1 MPPVQLPAGASW
13 VTEVADHLLQRT
25 VGQATFDRGRA
36 YAREGRVENLSSG
49 DHGRMLLG
57 AVRGSGRQPYQ
68 TLVRAGSDPLSWTSR
83 CSCPVGARC
92 KHGVAL
98 LLAARA
104 QVDGEVAA
112 AVEPPEPE
120 WEIRLG
126 PLLAT
131 SAAAASA
138 PVGGGAG
145 MGLVV
150 DVVERSTGWQP
161 GAPPSTVHAVRV
173 RPTRRTRSGT
183 WARAAQWTDV
193 IGQRYGRAPAD
204 VDERHRS
211 ALAELY
217 RLHESGSDRYR
228 YRPDVLLDDLGAPA
242 WAVLRAAVEAGV
254 ELMPPAGHV
263 GTVVLLDHP
272 VQARLDV
279 RREDDGGV
287 RLAAEAVGLDPQPG
301 AGELVL
307 VGRPAHGLAVVR
319 GADVELAELSGPV
332 DDAFADLLL
341 DTRPVHVPAPDA
353 ERFTGL
359 FLPRLRD
366 RAPVTSADG
375 SVEVGGG
382 PPPRIDVV
390 VETDGGVVGL
400 ALGFRYGGVR
410 VRSDATDAARDHAAE
425 RALLDRVTVLHEVP
439 GAVTGPGPRG
449 GRRLSP
455 TADLVGLAAVRFV
468 TDQLPLLTADPD
480 VHVQLTGELPVY
492 EESTSAPL
500 IEVATSDDEARTDWF
515 DLHVTV
521 TVDDEDVPFEPLFA
535 ALSRDDDALL
545 LDSGTWFRLDHP
557 GLDDL
562 RRLIEEARSLSEG
575 PSDGLRIN
583 RFQLGLW
590 DELVSLG
597 VVGAQAQRWQES
609 VEAIRGLAD
618 APRPPLPQSLT
629 AVLRPYQH
637 DGYHW
642 LTALWDARLGGV
654 LADDM
659 GLGKT
664 LQVLALLVRAQETGD
679 LDAPVLVVA
688 PTSVTGTWAEEAAR
702 FAPSLRVQVVGETSR
717 RRGTPLA
724 QVVEGADVVVTSYA
738 VLRIDDRSFREQR
751 WRALVLDEAQ
761 FVKNHQSKT
770 YHAARRLDV
779 PFTLAVTGT
788 PLENSLMDL
797 WSMFSLAAPG
807 LYPRP
812 DRFTQEIRRPIE
824 SGARPDLLDT
834 LRKRIRPLMLRR
846 TKEQVASDLPPKQVQ
861 LLQVP
866 LHPVHRRLYD
876 QHLQRERQRV
886 LGLLDDPVAN
896 RVAILASLT
905 RLRQL
910 SLHPGLVGETH
921 PNLTSAKLDT
931 LAELAHEL
939 ADEGH
944 RALVFSQF
952 TRFLRM
958 ARDRLHEEGLT
969 TRYLDG
975 RTRDRQKEIDAFRA
989 GDGDVFCISLKAGG
1003 FGLTLTEADYVFVLD
1018 PWWNPATEAQAIDRV
1033 HRIGQQRPVHVFR
1046 LVSQGTIEEKVV
1058 ALQERKRDLFDRV
1071 VDDGGAL
1078 TGAVTAADLRGL
1090 LEG

>member
-1 MPPVQLPAGASW
+1 MRQVQLPAGASW

-36 YAREGRVENLSSG
+36 YARQGRVEALTSG
-49 DHGRMLLG
+49 DHGRMLL
-57 AVRGSGRQPYQ
+57 ASVRGSGRQPYQ

-83 CSCPVGARC
+83 CSCPVGGRC

-104 QVDGEVAA
+104 QVADEVVDG
-112 AVEPPEPE
+112 VEPAPPE
-120 WEIRLG
+120 WERRLG
-126 PLLAT
+126 ALLA
-131 SAAAASA
+131 AEVA
-138 PVGGGAG
+138 PVPVAGGAA

-161 GAPPSTVHAVRV
+161 GAPPGTVLAVRV
-173 RPTRRTRSGT
+173 RPTRRTRAGT

-204 VDERHRS
+204 VDERHRA

-217 RLHESGSDRYR
+217 RLHETGSDRYR
-228 YRPDVLLDDLGAPA
+228 YRPDVVLDDLGAA
-242 WAVLRAAVEAGV
+242 GWAALRTAVEAGV
-254 ELMPPAGHV
+254 ELLPPPGHV
-263 GTVVLLDHP
+263 GTVALLDHP
-272 VQARLDV
+272 VRARLDV
-279 RREDDGGV
+279 RRDDDGGV
-287 RLAAEAVGLDPQPG
+287 RLEAEAVGLEPPPG

-319 GADVELAELSGPV
+319 GADTVLAELAAPV
-332 DDAFADLLL
+332 DDALAELLL
-341 DTRPVHVPAPDA
+341 DSRPVLVPAADA

-359 FLPRLRD
+359 VLPRLRD
-366 RAPVTSADG
+366 RAPVTSDDG
-375 SVEVGGG
+375 SVEVGAG
-382 PPPRIDVV
+382 PAPQVDVV

-400 ALGFRYGGVR
+400 ALGIRYGGVR
-410 VRSDATDAARDHAAE
+410 VRSDAADAARDHPAE
-425 RALLDRVTVLHEVP
+425 RALLDRVTALHDVP
-439 GAVTGPGPRG
+439 GAVTEPGPRG
-449 GRRLSP
+449 GRRLAP
-455 TADLVGLAAVRFV
+455 TAHLVGLAAVRFV
-468 TDQLPLLTADPD
+468 TEQLPLLEADPD
-480 VHVQLTGELPVY
+480 VHVEVVDELPVF
-492 EESTSAPL
+492 EEATAAPL
-500 IEVATSDDEARTDWF
+500 IEVATSDDDTRTDWF

-521 TVDDEDVPFEPLFA
+521 TVDGEDVPFEPLFA
-535 ALSRDDDALL
+535 ALARDDDALL

-557 GLDDL
+557 ALADL
-562 RRLIEEARSLSEG
+562 RRLIDEARSLTEG
-575 PSDGLRIN
+575 TSDGLRIN

-590 DELVSLG
+590 DELVALG
-597 VVGAQAQRWQES
+597 VVGTQAQRWKES
-609 VEAIRGLAD
+609 VEAVRGLAD
-618 APRPPLPQSLT
+618 APRPALPQGLT

-664 LQVLALLVRAQETGD
+664 LQVLALLVRAKEHGD

-688 PTSVTGTWAEEAAR
+688 PTSVVGTWAAEAAR
-702 FAPSLRVQVVGETSR
+702 FAPTLRVRVVGETSR

-724 QVVEGADVVVTSYA
+724 EAVGDADVVVTSYA
-738 VLRIDDRSFREQR
+738 VLRIDDRSFREHR

-812 DRFTQEIRRPIE
+812 DRFTQEVRRPIE

-834 LRKRIRPLMLRR
+834 LRRRIRPLMLRR

-910 SLHPGLVGETH
+910 SLHPGLVGEDH
-921 PNLTSAKLDT
+921 PTLTSAKLDT
-931 LAELAHEL
+931 LAELAREL

-958 ARDRLHEEGLT
+958 ARDRLHDEGLT

-975 RTRDRQKEIDAFRA
+975 RTRDRQQEIDAFRA

-1058 ALQERKRDLFDRV
+1058 ALQERKRDLFDQV

-1078 TGAVTAADLRGL
+1078 TGAVTADDLRGL

>member
-13 VTEVADHLLQRT
+13 VTEVADHLLRRT

-36 YAREGRVENLSSG
+36 YARQGRVENLTSG
-49 DHGRMLLG
+49 DHGRMLL
-57 AVRGSGRQPYQ
+57 ATVRGAGRQPYQ

-83 CSCPVGARC
+83 CSCPVGGRC
-92 KHGVAL
+92 KHGVAVL
-98 LLAARA
+98 LTARA
-104 QVDGEVAA
+104 QVAGEVVDG
-112 AVEPPEPE
+112 VEPAPPD
-120 WEIRLG
+120 WERRLA
-126 PLLAT
+126 PLLAA
-131 SAAAASA
+131 SAAASA
-138 PVGGGAG
+138 PVRAGAE

-150 DVVERSTGWQP
+150 DVVERSTGWVP
-161 GAPPSTVHAVRV
+161 GPPPPTVHAVRV
-173 RPTRRTRSGT
+173 RPTRRTRAGT

-193 IGQRYGRAPAD
+193 LGQRYGRAPAD
-204 VDERHRS
+204 VDERHRA

-217 RLHESGSDRYR
+217 RLHQTGSDRYR
-228 YRPDVLLDDLGAPA
+228 YRPDVLLDDLGARGWPA
-242 WAVLRAAVEAGV
+242 LRAAVEAGV
-254 ELMPPAGHV
+254 ALLPPVGHV
-263 GTVVLLDHP
+263 GTVTLLDHP
-272 VQARLDV
+272 MQARLDV
-279 RREDDGGV
+279 RRDDEGGV
-287 RLAAEAVGLDPQPG
+287 RLEAEAVGLEPRPG

-307 VGRPAHGLAVVR
+307 VGAPAHGLAVVR
-319 GADVELAELSGPV
+319 GADVVLAELTGAV
-332 DDAFADLLL
+332 DDALAELLL
-341 DTRPVHVPAPDA
+341 DSRPVQVPAADA
-353 ERFTGL
+353 ERFTSL
-359 FLPRLRD
+359 VLPRLRD

-375 SVEVGGG
+375 SVEVGAG
-382 PPPRIDVV
+382 PAPQVDLV

-400 ALGFRYGGVR
+400 ALAFRYGGVR
-410 VRSDATDAARDHAAE
+410 VRPDATDAARDHAAE

-439 GAVTGPGPRG
+439 GAVTGPGPHG
-449 GRRLSP
+449 GRGLSP
-455 TADLVGLAAVRFV
+455 TAHLVGLAAVRFV
-468 TDQLPLLTADPD
+468 TEQLPLLEADPD
-480 VHVQLTGELPVY
+480 VHVEVTGELPVF
-492 EESTSAPL
+492 EEATAAPL
-500 IEVATSDDEARTDWF
+500 IEVATSDDDARTDWF
-515 DLHVTV
+515 DLHVSV
-521 TVDDEDVPFEPLFA
+521 SVDGEDVPFEPLFA
-535 ALSRDDDALL
+535 ALARDDDALL

-557 GLDDL
+557 ALEDL
-562 RRLIEEARSLSEG
+562 RRLIDEARSLIDGTSQ
-575 PSDGLRIN
+575 GLRIN
-583 RFQLGLW
+583 RFQIGLW

-597 VVGAQAQRWQES
+597 VVGEQAQRWKES
-609 VEAIRGLAD
+609 VEAVRGLAD
-618 APRPPLPQSLT
+618 APRPALPQGLT

-642 LTALWDARLGGV
+642 LTAVWDARLGGV

-664 LQVLALLVRAQETGD
+664 LQVLALLVRAKEQGD

-688 PTSVTGTWAEEAAR
+688 PTSVTGTWADEAAR
-702 FAPSLRVQVVGETSR
+702 FAPALRVQVVGETSR

-724 QVVEGADVVVTSYA
+724 QAVEGADIVVTSYA
-738 VLRIDDRSFREQR
+738 VLRIDDRAFRVHR

-834 LRKRIRPLMLRR
+834 LRRRIRPLMLRR

-910 SLHPGLVGETH
+910 SLHPGLVGEDH
-921 PNLTSAKLDT
+921 PTVTSAKLDT

-958 ARDRLHEEGLT
+958 ARDRLHAEGLT

-975 RTRDRQKEIDAFRA
+975 RTRDRQREIDAFRA

-1018 PWWNPATEAQAIDRV
+1018 PWWNPAAEAQAIDRV
-1033 HRIGQQRPVHVFR
+1033 HRIGQQRPVHVYR
-1046 LVSQGTIEEKVV
+1046 LVSERTIEEKVV
-1058 ALQERKRDLFDRV
+1058 ALQQRKRDLFDRV

-1078 TGAVTAADLRGL
+1078 TGAVTADDLRAL
-1090 LEG
+1090 LQG

>member
-1 MPPVQLPAGASW
+1 MRHVQLPAGASW

-25 VGQATFDRGRA
+25 VGQTTFDRGRA
-36 YAREGRVENLSSG
+36 YARQGRVEGLTSG
-49 DHGRMLLG
+49 DHGRMLL
-57 AVRGSGRQPYQ
+57 ASVRGSGRQPYQ

-83 CSCPVGARC
+83 CSCPVGGRC

-104 QVDGEVAA
+104 QVAGEVVDG
-112 AVEPPEPE
+112 VEPAPPE
-120 WEIRLG
+120 WERRLG

-131 SAAAASA
+131 SVAPA
-138 PVGGGAG
+138 PVAGGAA

-161 GAPPSTVHAVRV
+161 GAPPGTVLAVRV
-173 RPTRRTRSGT
+173 RPTRRTRAGT

-193 IGQRYGRAPAD
+193 IGKRYGRAPAD
-204 VDERHRS
+204 VDERHRA

-217 RLHESGSDRYR
+217 RLHETGSDRYR
-228 YRPDVLLDDLGAPA
+228 YRPDVVLDDLGAA
-242 WAVLRAAVEAGV
+242 GWSALRTAVEAGV
-254 ELMPPAGHV
+254 ELLPPAGHV
-263 GTVVLLDHP
+263 GTVALLDHP
-272 VQARLDV
+272 VRARLDV
-279 RREDDGGV
+279 RRDDDGGV
-287 RLAAEAVGLDPQPG
+287 RLVAEAVGLEPRPG

-307 VGRPAHGLAVVR
+307 VGTPAHGLAVVR
-319 GADVELAELSGPV
+319 GADTVLAELAAPV
-332 DDAFADLLL
+332 DDALADLLL
-341 DTRPVHVPAPDA
+341 DSRPVLVPAGDA

-359 FLPRLRD
+359 VLPRLRD
-366 RAPVTSADG
+366 RAPVTSDDG
-375 SVEVGGG
+375 SVEVGAG
-382 PPPRIDVV
+382 PAPQVDVV

-410 VRSDATDAARDHAAE
+410 VRSDAADAARDHGAE
-425 RALLDRVTVLHEVP
+425 RALLDRVTALHDVP

-449 GRRLSP
+449 GRRLAP
-455 TADLVGLAAVRFV
+455 TAHLVGLAAVRFV
-468 TDQLPLLTADPD
+468 TEQLPVLEADPD
-480 VHVQLTGELPVY
+480 VHVEVVDELPVF
-492 EESTSAPL
+492 EEATAAPL
-500 IEVATSDDEARTDWF
+500 IEVATSDDDARTDWF

-535 ALSRDDDALL
+535 ALARDDDALL

-557 GLDDL
+557 ALSDL
-562 RRLIEEARSLSEG
+562 RRLIEEARSLTEG
-575 PSDGLRIN
+575 TSDGLRIN

-590 DELVSLG
+590 DELVALG
-597 VVGAQAQRWQES
+597 VVGAQAQRWKDS
-609 VEAIRGLAD
+609 VEAVRGLAD
-618 APRPPLPQSLT
+618 APRPALPQGLT

-664 LQVLALLVRAQETGD
+664 LQVLALLVRAKEQGD

-688 PTSVTGTWAEEAAR
+688 PTSVVGTWAAEAAR
-702 FAPSLRVQVVGETSR
+702 FAPTLRVRVVGETSR
-717 RRGTPLA
+717 RRGSPLA
-724 QVVEGADVVVTSYA
+724 VAVGDADVVVTSYA
-738 VLRIDDRSFREQR
+738 VLRIDDRSFREHR

-812 DRFTQEIRRPIE
+812 DRFTQEVRRPIE

-834 LRKRIRPLMLRR
+834 LRRRIRPLMLRR

-910 SLHPGLVGETH
+910 SLHPGLVGEDH
-921 PNLTSAKLDT
+921 PTLTSAKLDT
-931 LAELAHEL
+931 LAELAREL

-958 ARDRLHEEGLT
+958 ARDRLHDEGLT

-975 RTRDRQKEIDAFRA
+975 RTRDRQQEIDAFRA

-1058 ALQERKRDLFDRV
+1058 ALQERKRDLFDQV

-1078 TGAVTAADLRGL
+1078 TGAVTADDLRGL

>member
-1 MPPVQLPAGASW
+1 VPDVQLPAGASW
-13 VTEVADHLLQRT
+13 VTEVADHLLLRT
-25 VGQATFDRGRA
+25 VGQTTFDRGRS
-36 YAREGRVENLSSG
+36 YARQGRVGTLGSG

-57 AVRGSGRQPYQ
+57 SVLGSGRHVYQ
-68 TLVRAGSDPLSWTSR
+68 TLVTAGSDPLSWTSR
-83 CSCPVGARC
+83 CSCPVVSRC
-92 KHGVAL
+92 KHGVAVV
-98 LLAARA
+98 LAARA
-104 QVDGEVAA
+104 QLTGEVVDA
-112 AVEPPEPE
+112 EPAPPD
-120 WEIRLG
+120 WEVRLA
-126 PLLAT
+126 PLLRTA
-131 SAAAASA
+131 A
-138 PVGGGAG
+138 PVVDRGGAA
-145 MGLVV
+145 MALVV
-150 DVVERSTGWQP
+150 DVVERSTGFVP
-161 GAPPSTVHAVRV
+161 GRPPSLVHAVRL
-173 RPTRRTRSGT
+173 RPTRRTRAGT
-183 WARAAQWTDV
+183 WARGASWTDV
-193 IGQRYGRAPAD
+193 IGERYGRGPAD
-204 VDERHRS
+204 VDERHRA

-217 RLHESGSDRYR
+217 RLHETAADRYT
-228 YRPDVLLDDLGAPA
+228 YRPDVVLDDMGPQA
-242 WAVLRAAVEAGV
+242 WPVLRRAVEAGV
-254 ELMPPAGHV
+254 ELLQPAGHV
-263 GTVVLLDHP
+263 GTVTLVDHP
-272 VQARLDV
+272 VQPRLDV
-279 RREDDGGV
+279 RREADGGV
-287 RLAAEAVGLDPQPG
+287 LLEAEAVGLEPRPG

-319 GADVELAELSGPV
+319 GAQTVLAELTGPV
-332 DDAFADLLL
+332 EDAFADLLR
-341 DTRPVHVPAPDA
+341 DSRPVRVPADDA
-353 ERFTGL
+353 ERFTSL

-366 RAPVTSADG
+366 RAPVASADG
-375 SVEVGGG
+375 SVEVGAG
-382 PPPRIDVV
+382 PAPQVDVV
-390 VETDGGVVGL
+390 VQTDGGVVGL
-400 ALGFRYGGVR
+400 ALAFRYGGLR
-410 VRSDATDAARDHAAE
+410 VRADATDAARDHAAE
-425 RALLDRVTVLHEVP
+425 RALLDRATVLHDVP

-449 GRRLSP
+449 GRRLAA
-455 TADLVGLAAVRFV
+455 TAHLVGLAAVRFV
-468 TDQLPLLTADPD
+468 TEQLPLLAADPD
-480 VHVQLTGELPVY
+480 VHVEVAGELPVF
-492 EESTSAPL
+492 EESTAAPL
-500 IEVATSDDEARTDWF
+500 IEVATSDDGERTDWF

-521 TVDDEDVPFEPLFA
+521 TVDGEDVPFEPLFA

-562 RRLIEEARSLSEG
+562 RRLIEEARSLTEG
-575 PSDGLRIN
+575 TPGGLRIN
-583 RFQLGLW
+583 RFQVGLW

-597 VVGAQAQRWQES
+597 VVGEQARRWKES
-609 VEAIRGLAD
+609 VDAVRGLAD
-618 APRPPLPQSLT
+618 APRPPLPHGLT

-642 LTALWDARLGGV
+642 LSTLWDARLGGV

-664 LQVLALLVRAQETGD
+664 LQVLALLVRAQERGE

-688 PTSVTGTWAEEAAR
+688 PTSVTGTWAAEAAR

-724 QVVEGADVVVTSYA
+724 QAVEGADVVVTSYA
-738 VLRIDDRSFREQR
+738 VLRIDDRSFREHR
-751 WRALVLDEAQ
+751 WRGLVLDEAQ

-770 YHAARRLDV
+770 YHAARRLEV

-824 SGARPDLLDT
+824 SGTRPDLLDT
-834 LRKRIRPLMLRR
+834 LRRRIRPLMLRR

-886 LGLLDDPVAN
+886 LGLLDDPVGN

-910 SLHPGLVGETH
+910 ALHPGLVGDEH
-921 PNLTSAKLDT
+921 PAVASAKLET
-931 LAELAHEL
+931 LAELAREL

-958 ARDRLHEEGLT
+958 ARTRLEEEGLT

-975 RTRDRQKEIDAFRA
+975 RTRDRQREIDAFRA

-1033 HRIGQQRPVHVFR
+1033 HRIGQEHPVHVYR

-1078 TGAVTAADLRGL
+1078 TGAVTADDLRGL